1 MTDDSRPASE
11 RPANARPAGER
22 FGGERSS
29 VSPSGIIS
37 RLLGALKMKG
47 GPSLRDEIEGALAQ
61 NGRDTEMSP
70 QERAMLSNVLSLRT
84 KRIADVLIP
93 RADIVAAAADIT
105 LGELLNLFRTAGHSR
120 LPVYGESLDDPRGMV
135 HIRDFL
141 DFIAARAEA
150 SRKRR
155 RKAGGEVV
163 GPDLGAVDLGA
174 TLASARILRP
184 VLYVPASM
192 PAVDLLVRMQA
203 TRTHMALVIDE
214 YGGTDGLVS
223 IEDLVEIVVGN
234 IEDEHDEAEGSGIS
248 QLADGRFVAD
258 ARVALEDISAALDF
272 DLVSARQAEDV
283 DTLGG
288 LIVSIIGRVPARGE
302 LIKGPDGLEFEV
314 LDADPRKLKRVRI
327 HRPTPPSLAPDQDKT
342 GSGRDPTG

>member
-1 MTDDSRPASE
+1 MTDDSRPTAD
-11 RPANARPAGER
+11 
-22 FGGERSS
+22 RSS
-29 VSPSGIIS
+29 TSHSGLIT
-37 RLLGALKMKG
+37 RLLGALKLKG
-47 GPSLRDEIEGALAQ
+47 GPSLRDEIEDALAQ

-93 RADIVAAAADIT
+93 RADIVAAPAEIT
-105 LGELLNLFRTAGHSR
+105 LGDLLTLFRTAGHSR

-135 HIRDFL
+135 HIRDFV

-150 SRKRR
+150 SSKRR
-155 RKAGGEVV
+155 RKAGTHTAK

-234 IEDEHDEAEGSGIS
+234 IEDEHDEAEGSGINR
-248 QLADGRFVAD
+248 LADGRVVAD
-258 ARVALEDISAALDF
+258 ARVLLEDISEELGV

-283 DTLGG
+283 GTLGG
-288 LIVSIIGRVPARGE
+288 LIVSITGRVPARGE

-314 LDADPRKLKRVRI
+314 LDADPRRLKRVRI
-327 HRPTPPSLAPDQDKT
+327 HRPAAQT
-342 GSGRDPTG
+342 RDPDADKAPGTRDQTG

>member
-1 MTDDSRPASE
+1 MTDDSRPSNDRTATSQT
-11 RPANARPAGER
+11 G
-22 FGGERSS
+22 
-29 VSPSGIIS
+29 VIS
-37 RLLGALKMKG
+37 RLLGALKLKG
-47 GPSLRDEIEGALAQ
+47 GPSLRDEIEDALAQ
-61 NGRDTEMSP
+61 NGRDTELSP
-70 QERAMLSNVLSLRT
+70 QERAMLTNVLSLRT

-93 RADIVAAAADIT
+93 RADIVAAPAEIT
-105 LGELLNLFRTAGHSR
+105 LGELLTLFRTAGHSR
-120 LPVYGESLDDPRGMV
+120 LPVYGESLDDPRGMI
-135 HIRDFL
+135 HIRDFI

-155 RKAGGEVV
+155 RKAGSDATSL
-163 GPDLGAVDLGA
+163 DLGAVDLSA

-234 IEDEHDEAEGSGIS
+234 IEDEHDEAEGSGINR
-248 QLADGRFVAD
+248 LADGRFVVD
-258 ARVALEDISAALDF
+258 ARVPLEDISAALGV

-288 LIVSIIGRVPARGE
+288 LIVSITGRVPARGE

-314 LDADPRKLKRVRI
+314 LDADPRRLKRVRI
-327 HRPTPPSLAPDQDKT
+327 HRPSEEVADPDAAKVPGNRDQ
-342 GSGRDPTG
+342 SG

>member
-1 MTDDSRPASE
+1 MTDDSRPSTE
-11 RPANARPAGER
+11 RTQT
-22 FGGERSS
+22 
-29 VSPSGIIS
+29 SGNGVLS
-37 RLLGALKMKG
+37 RLLAVLKLKG
-47 GPSLRDEIEGALAQ
+47 NPSLRDEIEGALAQ
-61 NGRDTEMSP
+61 NGRDTELSP

-84 KRIADVLIP
+84 KRVADVLIP
-93 RADIVAAAADIT
+93 RADIVAAPADIS
-105 LGELLNLFRTAGHSR
+105 LGELLSLFRTAGHSR
-120 LPVYGESLDDPRGMV
+120 LPVYGESLDDPRGMI
-135 HIRDFL
+135 HIRDFI

-155 RKAGGEVV
+155 RKAGGEAT
-163 GPDLGAVDLGA
+163 GPDLGAVDLSA

-223 IEDLVEIVVGN
+223 IEDLVEIVVGD

-248 QLADGRFVAD
+248 RLSDGRIVAD
-258 ARVALEDISAALDF
+258 ARVPLEDMSEALGV
-272 DLVSARQAEDV
+272 DLLSARHAEDV

-288 LIVSIIGRVPARGE
+288 LIVALAGRVPARGE

-314 LDADPRKLKRVRI
+314 LDADPRRLKRVRI
-327 HRPTPPSLAPDQDKT
+327 HRPNATVADS
-342 GSGRDPTG
+342 GSAGRDQSG

>member
-1 MTDDSRPASE
+1 MTDDSRPSNDRTATSQT
-11 RPANARPAGER
+11 G
-22 FGGERSS
+22 
-29 VSPSGIIS
+29 VIS
-37 RLLGALKMKG
+37 RLLGALKLKG
-47 GPSLRDEIEGALAQ
+47 GPSLRDEIEDALAQ

-93 RADIVAAAADIT
+93 RADIVAAPADIT
-105 LGELLNLFRTAGHSR
+105 LGELLTLFRTAGHSR

-135 HIRDFL
+135 HIRDFI

-155 RKAGGEVV
+155 RKTGAEAA
-163 GPDLGAVDLGA
+163 GPDLGAVDLSA

-234 IEDEHDEAEGSGIS
+234 IEDEHDEAGGSGIS
-248 QLADGRFVAD
+248 RLADGRFVAD
-258 ARVALEDISAALDF
+258 ARVPLEDISEAIGV

-288 LIVSIIGRVPARGE
+288 LIVSITGRVPARGE
-302 LIKGPDGLEFEV
+302 LVKGPDGLEFEV
-314 LDADPRKLKRVRI
+314 LDADPRRLKRVRI
-327 HRPTPPSLAPDQDKT
+327 HRPAAQAADPDAAKT
-342 GSGRDPTG
+342 AGNRDQTG

>member
-1 MTDDSRPASE
+1 MTDDSRPSD
-11 RPANARPAGER
+11 
-22 FGGERSS
+22 RSPPQT
-29 VSPSGIIS
+29 VGVIS
-37 RLLGALKMKG
+37 RLLGALKWKG

-61 NGRDTEMSP
+61 NGRDAELSP

-84 KRIADVLIP
+84 KRVDDVLIP
-93 RADIVAAAADIT
+93 RADIVAAPAEIS
-105 LGELLNLFRTAGHSR
+105 LGELLTLFRTAGHSR

-135 HIRDFL
+135 HIRDFI

-155 RKAGGEVV
+155 RKAGAPVETL
-163 GPDLGAVDLGA
+163 GPDLGAVDMSA

-223 IEDLVEIVVGN
+223 IEDLVEIVVGD
-234 IEDEHDEAEGSGIS
+234 IEDEHDEANGPGINR
-248 QLADGRFVAD
+248 LADGRVVAD
-258 ARVALEDISAALDF
+258 ARAPLEEISEALGV

-288 LIVSIIGRVPARGE
+288 LIVSIVGRVPARGE

-314 LDADPRKLKRVRI
+314 LDADPRRLKRVRI
-327 HRPTPPSLAPDQDKT
+327 HRPAASSPASEPGAGEQ
-342 GSGRDPTG
+342 GRDQSG

>member
-1 MTDDSRPASE
+1 MTDDSRP
-11 RPANARPAGER
+11 
-22 FGGERSS
+22 SS
-29 VSPSGIIS
+29 DRTATSQSGVIS
-37 RLLGALKMKG
+37 RLLGALKLKG
-47 GPSLRDEIEGALAQ
+47 GPSLRDEIEDALAQ

-84 KRIADVLIP
+84 KRIADVLVP
-93 RADIVAAAADIT
+93 RADIVAAPAEIT
-105 LGELLNLFRTAGHSR
+105 LGELLTLFRTAGHSR

-135 HIRDFL
+135 HIRDFI

-155 RKAGGEVV
+155 RKAGAESA
-163 GPDLGAVDLGA
+163 GPDLGAVDLSA

-234 IEDEHDEAEGSGIS
+234 IEDEHDEAEGSGITR
-248 QLADGRFVAD
+248 LADGRVVAD
-258 ARVALEDISAALDF
+258 ARVPLEDISAALGV

-288 LIVSIIGRVPARGE
+288 LIVSITGRVPARGE

-314 LDADPRKLKRVRI
+314 LDADPRRLKRVRI
-327 HRPTPPSLAPDQDKT
+327 HRPAAQVADPDAGKVAGNRDQ
-342 GSGRDPTG
+342 SG

>member
-1 MTDDSRPASE
+1 MTDDSRPTSD
-11 RPANARPAGER
+11 RPA
-22 FGGERSS
+22 SS
-29 VSPSGIIS
+29 QPGVIS
-37 RLLGALKMKG
+37 RLLGALKLKG
-47 GPSLRDEIEGALAQ
+47 GPSLRDELEDALAQ
-61 NGRDTEMSP
+61 NGRDTEISP

-93 RADIVAAAADIT
+93 RADIVAAPAEIT
-105 LGELLNLFRTAGHSR
+105 LGELLTLFRTAGHSR

-135 HIRDFL
+135 HIRDFI

-155 RKAGGEVV
+155 RKANDKAGGDAA
-163 GPDLGAVDLGA
+163 GPDLGAVDLSA

-234 IEDEHDEAEGSGIS
+234 IEDEHDEAEGSGINR
-248 QLADGRFVAD
+248 LADGRIIAD
-258 ARVALEDISAALDF
+258 ARVPLEDISEVLGV

-314 LDADPRKLKRVRI
+314 LDADPRRLKRVRI
-327 HRPTPPSLAPDQDKT
+327 HRPEGQPIDPDASKVT
-342 GSGRDPTG
+342 GSRDQTG